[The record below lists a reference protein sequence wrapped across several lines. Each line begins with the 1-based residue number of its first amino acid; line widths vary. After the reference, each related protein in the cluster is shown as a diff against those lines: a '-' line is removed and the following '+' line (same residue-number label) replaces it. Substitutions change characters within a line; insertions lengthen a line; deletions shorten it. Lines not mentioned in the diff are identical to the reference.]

1 MALAGRG
8 LSHVAFGLARYV
20 DVDVLGRD
28 IAAQGLVEL
37 TGPGLDVAAAQLGV
51 TARTAARYLGLV
63 GGGPDHP
70 IRSRTKLLANLEHM
84 LGVDGRFVGLIRTAR
99 RRAGGSRDDVLLG
112 WRNAATCVRGHLRPD
127 GYGIYR
133 HHGQLHSFFREY
145 DRGTMRPEGDR
156 KKLRAHRRYR
166 ASDADRRDDDGFPTI
181 LVVATESA
189 TEERIARAVRVVE
202 SGGDAPRPIL
212 LTDRRRI
219 DHAGNPGG
227 FLGRIWRRPLA
238 RFDDERALWP
248 TDLGSAFGSSI
259 RLRSSGLPT
268 LWSNNTSNTTFVS
281 VRQHRSV
288 DTLQTSSRCGPAG
301 SERPASARAQGG
313 GSGVPARRRRGCSAR
328 VSRPRPTPST
338 RRSR

>member
-1 MALAGRG
+1 MALAGSG

-51 TARTAARYLGLV
+51 TVGTAARYLGLV
-63 GGGPDHP
+63 SGGPDHP

-99 RRAGGSRDDVLLG
+99 RRAGGSGDDVLLG
-112 WRNAATCVRGHLRPD
+112 WRNAAACIRGHLRPD

-133 HHGQLHSFFREY
+133 HHGQLHSFFLEY
-145 DRGTMRPEGDR
+145 DRGTMRPEGYR

-166 ASDADRRDDDGFPTI
+166 ASDAYRRDYDGFPTI
-181 LVVATESA
+181 LVVAAESA

-202 SGGDAPRPIL
+202 SGGDAPLPIL

-238 RFDDERALWP
+238 RFDDERELWP
-248 TDLGSAFGSSI
+248 TDLGSAFGSSSI
-259 RLRSSGLPT
+259 RLWSSVLPT

-281 VRQHRSV
+281 VRQHRIV
-288 DTLQTSSRCGPAG
+288 DTLQTS
-301 SERPASARAQGG
+301 
-313 GSGVPARRRRGCSAR
+313 
-328 VSRPRPTPST
+328 
-338 RRSR
+338 